1 MKEIKY
7 SLSEISC
14 ASCAD
19 KIEQKIKK
27 LNGVEEGYLNFVT
40 KEIKVQVTDST
51 DTARLFDTIKKIV
64 KDEEGDVEVCELTPN
79 VIYTIDGLD
88 CANCAAKIEEKL
100 NKTEGIL
107 GANIDFLAKKLTL
120 QFKNSLD
127 QKRIEEKVQKIIDKI
142 EPGVTIAQSNVKN
155 EDHVDEES
163 SMTKDLIIFGIGILL
178 FIGGLL
184 IAEGTVFRY
193 VLLILSY
200 FIIGGEV
207 VLKAVNNI
215 YRGKVFDENFLMT
228 IATMGAFA
236 IGEHPEAVAV
246 MVFYQ
251 VGEFFQD
258 VAVNRSRRSI
268 RKLMSIRPDVA
279 TIKRGNTSVEMRVE
293 DVQTGEIMI
302 IKPGERIPLDGEV
315 LSGDSTIDTKILTGE
330 SVPVNVTKGEM
341 VLSGCININ
350 GLLTVKVT
358 KLASEST
365 VSKVL
370 ELVENA
376 TSKKAPTENF
386 ITKFARVYT
395 PIVTSLAVLIAVI
408 PPLVIQGATF
418 EEWIYRALI
427 FLVISCPCAL
437 VVSIPLG
444 FFGGI
449 GAASRNGILVKGGN
463 YLEALNNIEIAVF
476 DKTGTLTEGTFTVTE
491 INTANG
497 ATQEELLEKAAYV
510 ESFSN
515 HPIAVSVVNK
525 YNKEIDQ
532 SLITDV
538 EEISGHGVK
547 AAYQNDIIAIGNA
560 RLMKR
565 EGVEFKESIALG
577 SIIYIAING
586 KYVGNIVVSD
596 QIKQDSK
603 TAIKMLKSLGIKKT
617 VMLTGDKK
625 LVADAVGQE
634 LDIDEIHSELLPE
647 DKLNIVEKLLLQK
660 SSRGKL
666 FFVGDGINDTPVLAR
681 ADIGIAMGGLG
692 ADAAIDVAD
701 VVIMNDEPSKI
712 GTAVFVA
719 KRTRK
724 IVWQNIYFALGVKL
738 LFLALGAVGIATM
751 WEAVIADVGVSLL
764 AVLNAMRVLKY
775 NYKINN

>member
-40 KEIKVQVTDST
+40 REIKVQVADST

-64 KDEEGDVEVCELTPN
+64 KDEDGDVEVCELTPN
-79 VIYTIDGLD
+79 VIYAIDGLD

-107 GANIDFLAKKLTL
+107 GANVDFIAKKLTL

-127 QKRIEEKVQKIIDKI
+127 QKRIEEKVQKIIDRI

-155 EDHVDEES
+155 EEHVDEES

-178 FIGGLL
+178 FTGGLL

-246 MVFYQ
+246 MIFYK
-251 VGEFFQD
+251 VGEIFQD

-268 RKLMSIRPDVA
+268 KKLMSIRPDVA
-279 TIKRGNTSVEMRVE
+279 TIKKGNTSVEMRVE

-302 IKPGERIPLDGEV
+302 IKPGGRIPLDGEV
-315 LSGDSTIDTKILTGE
+315 LSGASTIDTKILTGE
-330 SVPVNVTKGEM
+330 SVPVKITKGEM

-358 KLASEST
+358 KLVSEST

-370 ELVENA
+370 EMVENA

-476 DKTGTLTEGTFTVTE
+476 DKTGTLTEGSFKVTQ
-491 INTANG
+491 INPVIDIS
-497 ATQEELLEKAAYV
+497 EDELLEKTAYV

-515 HPIAVSVVNK
+515 HPIALSVVK
-525 YNKEIDQ
+525 EYNKSIKQEIVSD
-532 SLITDV
+532 IKEV
-538 EEISGHGVK
+538 SGHGIK
-547 AAYQNDIIAIGNA
+547 AKVNSDEVLVGNA
-560 RLMKR
+560 RLM
-565 EGVEFKESIALG
+565 EKENISFEASSALG
-577 SIIYIAING
+577 SILYIAINK

-596 QIKQDSK
+596 QIKMDSK
-603 TAIKMLKSLGIKKT
+603 EAIRLLKALGVKKT
-617 VMLTGDKK
+617 IMLTGDKK
-625 LVADAVGQE
+625 SVATSVGKA
-634 LDIDEIHSELLPE
+634 LGLDEIHAELLPE
-647 DKLNIVEKLLLQK
+647 DKLNKVEELLNSK
-660 SSRGKL
+660 SKRGKL

-701 VVIMNDEPSKI
+701 IVIMTDEPSKI
-712 GTAVFVA
+712 ATAVKIA
-719 KRTRK
+719 RRTRK
-724 IVWQNIYFALGVKL
+724 IVWQNII
-738 LFLALGAVGIATM
+738 LALGIKAFFLVLGAFGIATM
-751 WEAVIADVGVSLL
+751 WEAVIADVGVSLI
-764 AVLNAMRVLKY
+764 AILNAMRVLK
-775 NYKINN
+775 K